1 MVWAIIDAIMLV
13 ATAVAAI
20 VVIFTPSGRKSVATL
35 WHNIVG
41 GALDVTGGLL
51 TELAPLLSGLA
62 GQIKAAF
69 TAQGPTISG
78 DIKDAVG
85 QVARDA
91 FETATKNLESIGL
104 STPDTAV
111 LTAASAL
118 AEAFGFGL
126 ASFGVTAAF
135 EALLP
140 EKLNTLNGVGPM
152 LAQLAGFAEVAAAIR
167 DPLYRN
173 AFGKSAEYHYRSVF
187 KPEYPDEN
195 DAVKWHSRGLL
206 TDDQLKVIF
215 EISGLKTEY
224 EAPYILAAYRPVPPF
239 LLARAAEAGV
249 IPKSDLDSALQF
261 GGFRPADITMLE
273 RAYAGLA
280 LLPYETRYLQSVERS
295 VELGTDTPASLARSM
310 DLIHLSQQAQGFVQL
325 QVAELKLHNLTE
337 LYRKSVSESYKYG
350 TTTDAQYVP
359 SLEAIGI
366 DPAEAQGYYAIDS
379 IAKQG
384 KILAAALRAE
394 ERLANQQRSAA
405 MRAAI
410 AEFTA
415 GTIGGAALEAALLL
429 AGIDPLIASYAV
441 VVQTARQAG
450 PPVLVY
456 GIELGR
462 TAALLLHEKVTAL
475 GRQVKAR
482 LVTPAEAL
490 LTLAGLGIPS
500 ANAEALVADWAAT
513 HTPASTVGVK
523 EPL

>member
-1 MVWAIIDAIMLV
+1 MWDLIYWFVTLAILAWSL
-13 ATAVAAI
+13 
-20 VVIFTPSGRKSVATL
+20 FTPSGRDSWGWFFSNFVGAALKQATPLVTELSADLNLVAKSFSTAMNANGETIAATL
-35 WHNIVG
+35 GTDFQKLAAYVLQAQR
-41 GALDVTGGLL
+41 GAL
-51 TELAPLLSGLA
+51 A
-62 GQIKAAF
+62 
-69 TAQGPTISG
+69 TA
-78 DIKDAVG
+78 
-85 QVARDA
+85 
-91 FETATKNLESIGL
+91 GL
-104 STPDTAV
+104 STP
-111 LTAASAL
+111 SNAL
-118 AEAFGFGL
+118 DNAAEAFKVAFGAGL
-126 ASFGVTAAF
+126 SSASIAALF
-135 EALLP
+135 EAVLP
-140 EKLNTLNGVGPM
+140 EKLNVLNGAAPM
-152 LAQLAGFAEVAAAIR
+152 IAKMAGFDEVAAEVLG
-167 DPLYRN
+167 PLYKN
-173 AFGKSAEYHYRSVF
+173 AFGRSLEYQYRSLF
-187 KPEYPDEN
+187 KPEYPDEA

-206 TDDQLKVIF
+206 TEDQLRVIF

-224 EAPYILAAYRPVPPF
+224 EAPYIAAAYRPVPPF

-384 KILAAALRAE
+384 KIMAAALRAE

-410 AEFTA
+410 AEFHS
-415 GTIGGAALEAALLL
+415 GTIGAAALEAALLL

-490 LTLAGLGIPS
+490 LTLAGLGIPG